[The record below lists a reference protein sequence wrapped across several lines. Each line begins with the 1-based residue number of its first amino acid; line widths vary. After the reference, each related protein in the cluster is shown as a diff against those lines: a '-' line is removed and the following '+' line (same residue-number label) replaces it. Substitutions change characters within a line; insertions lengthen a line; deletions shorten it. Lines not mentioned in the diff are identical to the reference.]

1 MHTCVY
7 HKQAIFDET
16 LGQPTEKGSSS
27 STTSMPRSPV
37 RSSCTR
43 QVSPVKYMTLSRPY
57 SELEFFQVCYDQKF
71 PWDGKTIQNIN
82 FMHSQKRWM
91 LKNHITECT
100 VFLPHPRFPS
110 GPLTST
116 MAPGRSAPGLPP
128 FRTCT
133 AAPGVSQDGT

>member
-7 HKQAIFDET
+7 HKQAMFDET

-43 QVSPVKYMTLSRPY
+43 QVSPVKYMTLSRPC

-82 FMHSQKRWM
+82 FMHF
-91 LKNHITECT
+91 C
-100 VFLPHPRFPS
+100 
-110 GPLTST
+110 
-116 MAPGRSAPGLPP
+116 
-128 FRTCT
+128 
-133 AAPGVSQDGT
+133 QDGC